1 MSRTTSSEGG
11 LSRRRFLGGVTGGVL
26 GVSLGAGADH
36 MAEASAV
43 QTESKVNPHAAK
55 QMIWKLERPKPA
67 LPQSYF
73 WTWDHR
79 CNWML
84 DDPGILNRGC
94 TNRYLKQPGT
104 YLEDYRRLTD
114 MAAGL
119 GVKGIVI
126 WGFLRDAHG
135 GIEYAKQVA
144 DYAAAE
150 GVAIMPGIGTNAYGG
165 IYYEGDHPFNIQN
178 FVQKHPE
185 ARSIDAQGVP
195 RDNGLC
201 ASHPGYV
208 NWVTE
213 GVKWLFREFN
223 IGGANFEN
231 GDFNVCYCSRCKE
244 QLEGWPDEPEF
255 WMHQC
260 LGYEPAL
267 EAVKNQLQ
275 NHLITWA
282 TYTGFLPGEVAV
294 PKHKSA
300 YLRCSRPVVLDR
312 LPADA
317 VCQWTLTRM
326 VRDKPLPLTAYL
338 DDGIPAEALSNS
350 RWPADVKPPTNIR
363 SVGYM
368 HHGSM
373 LWTPRR
379 YDVAISSLKEGCLRA
394 WRCGLEGVTIYGE
407 MPSVHVPWA
416 LNYLAFSHF
425 VHWPEDSL
433 RRFGRET
440 LGQVLSSEEE
450 GEAFAELLAHWDAG
464 TLKDTQKKDIELR
477 AESLWRD
484 VQQGK
489 DLTRWRFWNWLAQI
503 AHGYREAHTVSIV

>member
-1 MSRTTSSEGG
+1 MSHRPSSKDA

-26 GVSLGAGADH
+26 SAPLGARQVRAAGTP
-36 MAEASAV
+36 AV
-43 QTESKVNPHAAK
+43 QTQAKTNPHAAEES
-55 QMIWKLERPKPA
+55 IWRLDRPQPA

-84 DDPGILNRGC
+84 DDPGTLNMGC
-94 TNRYLKQPGT
+94 TNRYMKRPDT

-135 GIEYAKQVA
+135 GIEYAKRVA
-144 DYAAAE
+144 DHATAR

-165 IYYEGDHPFNIQN
+165 IYYEGDHPFNIQT
-178 FVQKHPE
+178 FVREHPE

-195 RDNGLC
+195 REHGLC

-208 NWVTE
+208 DWVSE
-213 GVKWLFREFN
+213 GVKWLYREFN

-231 GDFNVCYCSRCKE
+231 GDFNVCHCPRCRTR
-244 QLEGWPDEPEF
+244 LNGWPEEPEF

-260 LGYEPAL
+260 LSYEPAL
-267 EAVKNQLQ
+267 NAVNDRFKHRLN
-275 NHLITWA
+275 TWA
-282 TYTGFLPGEVAV
+282 TYTGFVPGEVANT
-294 PKHKSA
+294 KHRSA
-300 YLRCSRPVVLDR
+300 YLQCGRPAVLDR

-338 DDGIPAEALSNS
+338 DDGLPAEALVND
-350 RWPADVKPPTNIR
+350 RWSADVRPPTGVR

-373 LWTPRR
+373 LWSPGR

-394 WRCGLEGVTIYGE
+394 WRSGLEGVSIYGE
-407 MPSVHVPWA
+407 MSSAHVPWA

-425 VHWPEDSL
+425 IHWPQDSL

-440 LGQVLSSEEE
+440 LGQVLASPEE
-450 GEAFAELLAHWDAG
+450 GEAFVELLAHWDAR
-464 TLKDTQKKDIELR
+464 TLSDAQKKDLGQR
-477 AESLWRD
+477 AESLRRD
-484 VQQGK
+484 VLDGK
-489 DLTRWRFWNWLAQI
+489 HLTRWRFWNWLGRMAE
-503 AHGYREAHTVSIV
+503 GYREAHTVSIV